1 MGDRTYSF
9 DANLVLSDGAAALG
23 ATGFAQAGG
32 ADGIIDLGGNQSV
45 TPVQQAR
52 MDAVCVIDITAL
64 DAVTTDEA
72 YRFILLGSTVAAFT
86 AGTIQ
91 CLGALELAG
100 GVLSV
105 LGSGAAGT
113 QITSTTGR
121 YELLFATEQDDRK
134 YQFIKLFCV
143 LTGTTPS
150 VTFTAFVAVLPEP

>member
-9 DANLVLSDGAAALG
+9 DANLQLSDGATYT
-23 ATGFAQAGG
+23 ATGFAQVGG
-32 ADGIIDLGGNQSV
+32 VNAIIDLGGNQSV

-52 MDAVCVIDITAL
+52 MDAVCVLDITAL

-72 YRFILLGSTVAAFT
+72 YRFILLGSNSAAFA

-91 CLGALELAG
+91 CLGELELAA

-121 YELLFATEQDDRK
+121 YELLFATEQDDTK
-134 YQFIKLFCV
+134 YQYIKLYMV
-143 LTGTTPS
+143 LSGTTPS
-150 VTFTAFVAVLPEP
+150 VTLSAFVAVLPEP